1 MLVGVEPMNWEA
13 IVAVL
18 TVLTVLGM
26 LALSKIAADL
36 ILMAALIFLLVS
48 GILEP
53 NEAFAGFGN
62 TGLMTIAALY
72 IVAAGLR
79 ETGAIQYITRRL
91 LGQPTTVRG
100 AQFRMLVPTAAL
112 SAFLNNTTVVAM
124 LIPAIQE
131 WCKRLKLPPSKLLL
145 PLSYVT
151 ILGGTCTLIGTS
163 TNLVVNGLLQKNG
176 FPELGMFDITGVGLV
191 LLAAGGSFL
200 LIFGNRLLP
209 NSQGIT
215 EDVDKVREYHV
226 EMIVDS
232 ALEGKTLALAGLTNL
247 GYGYL
252 AEVEHDGELIQSPPH
267 DFVLKKGDRLSFIG
281 APRCAHELRS
291 IAGLQPA
298 NEAIQRLA
306 VAHYRRRLVEAVV
319 GPEFPFLDM
328 TVEEC
333 DFLGYYQAVV
343 LSVARGGKDK
353 LPDKGLH
360 SRIQIGDTL
369 LLEANKEFANQF
381 RFRKDFLLV
390 SALEDSSP
398 PNFKKTH
405 LALGI
410 LAVMVL
416 LSAFE
421 IIPILEAAWLA
432 AGVMLITRCMNAGL
446 ARRSIDFTVLTV
458 IGASFALGEALDK
471 TGAAKFMADSL
482 MSHSTM
488 TPVLALILVYIMT
501 SLFTEVITNNAAA
514 VLMFPICS
522 AVAEQSG
529 VSMMPFAVAVMFAAS
544 ASFMTPIGYQT
555 NLMVYGP
562 GGYRTLDYLKI
573 GIPMNILAGCVT
585 IPMIL
590 IFWPL

>member
-1 MLVGVEPMNWEA
+1 MSWEA

-18 TVLTVLGM
+18 TVLAVLGM
-26 LALSKIAADL
+26 LAFSKIAADL
-36 ILMAALIFLLVS
+36 ILMAALIFLLIS

-100 AQFRMLVPTAAL
+100 AQFRMLLPTAAL

-131 WCKRLKLPPSKLLL
+131 WCKRLKIAPSKLLL

-163 TNLVVNGLLQKNG
+163 TNLVVNGLLEKNG
-176 FPELGMFDITGVGLV
+176 FPELGMFDITGVGLA

-209 NSQGIT
+209 DSQGIT
-215 EDVDKVREYHV
+215 EDLDKVREYHV
-226 EMIVDS
+226 EMVVDT
-232 ALEGKTLALAGLTNL
+232 ALDGKTLSVAGLTNL

-252 AEVEHDGELIQSPPH
+252 AEIERESELIQSPEH

-291 IAGLQPA
+291 ISGLQPA
-298 NEAIQRLA
+298 NENIKRLA

-343 LSVARGGKDK
+343 LSVARGGQNN

-381 RFRKDFLLV
+381 RFRKDFMLV
-390 SALEDSSP
+390 SMLEDSSP

-410 LAVMVL
+410 LAAMVI
-416 LSAFE
+416 LSALE
-421 IIPILEAAWLA
+421 IIPILQAAWLA

-458 IGASFALGEALDK
+458 IGASFALGEAVEK
-471 TGAAKFMADSL
+471 TGAAKILAETVMNSGAL
-482 MSHSTM
+482 
-488 TPVLALILVYIMT
+488 TPVMTLILVYAMT
-501 SLFTEVITNNAAA
+501 AIFTEFITNNAAA
-514 VLMFPICS
+514 VLMFPI
-522 AVAEQSG
+522 AVALANQTGSD
-529 VSMMPFAVAVMFAAS
+529 VIPFAVAVMFAAS

-562 GGYRTLDYLKI
+562 GGYSAMDYLKI
-573 GIPMNILAGCVT
+573 GLPMNILAGCVS

-590 IFWPL
+590 FFWPL

>member
-1 MLVGVEPMNWEA
+1 MSWEA
-13 IVAVL
+13 IVAIL
-18 TVLTVLGM
+18 TVLAVLGM

-36 ILMAALIFLLVS
+36 ILMAALIFLLVI

-91 LGQPTTVRG
+91 LGQPSTVRG
-100 AQFRMLVPTAAL
+100 AQFRMLIPTATL

-176 FPELGMFDITGVGLV
+176 LPELGMFDITGVGLA
-191 LLAAGGSFL
+191 LLAAGSTFL

-215 EDVDKVREYHV
+215 EDLDKVREYHV
-226 EMIVDS
+226 EMVVDTP
-232 ALEGKTLALAGLTNL
+232 LDGKTLSLAGLTNL

-252 AEVEHDGELIQSPPH
+252 AEIERANELIQSPEH

-298 NEAIQRLA
+298 NQAIQNLG

-343 LSVARGGKDK
+343 LSVARGGKDN

-360 SRIQIGDTL
+360 TRIQIGDTL

-390 SALEDSSP
+390 STLEDSSP
-398 PNFKKTH
+398 PNFKKTP
-405 LALGI
+405 LALAI
-410 LAVMVL
+410 LGVMVI

-432 AGVMLITRCMNAGL
+432 AGIMLITRCMNAGL

-458 IGASFALGEALDK
+458 IGASFALGQALDK
-471 TGAAKFMADSL
+471 TGAAKAIADTL
-482 MSHSTM
+482 MSHSQM
-488 TPVLALILVYIMT
+488 TPVLALILIYVMT

-522 AVAEQSG
+522 AVAEQSS
-529 VSMMPFAVAVMFAAS
+529 VSIMPFAVAVMFAAS

-573 GIPMNILAGCVT
+573 GIPMNILAGLVT

-590 IFWPL
+590 VFWPL

>member
-1 MLVGVEPMNWEA
+1 MSWEA

-18 TVLTVLGM
+18 TVLAVLGM
-26 LALSKIAADL
+26 LAFSKIAADL

-100 AQFRMLVPTAAL
+100 AQFRMLLPTAAL

-131 WCKRLKLPPSKLLL
+131 WCKRLKIAPSKLLL

-163 TNLVVNGLLQKNG
+163 TNLVVNGLLEKNG
-176 FPELGMFDITGVGLV
+176 FPELGMFDITGVGLA
-191 LLAAGGSFL
+191 LLAAGGGFL

-209 NSQGIT
+209 DSQGIT
-215 EDVDKVREYHV
+215 EDLDKVREYHV
-226 EMIVDS
+226 EMVVDT
-232 ALEGKTLALAGLTNL
+232 ALEGKTLSVAGLTNL

-252 AEVEHDGELIQSPPH
+252 AEIERESELIQSPEH

-291 IAGLQPA
+291 ISGLQPA
-298 NEAIQRLA
+298 NENIKRLA

-343 LSVARGGKDK
+343 LSVARGGQNN

-381 RFRKDFLLV
+381 RFRKDFMLV
-390 SALEDSSP
+390 SMLEDSSP

-410 LAVMVL
+410 LAAMVI
-416 LSAFE
+416 LSALE
-421 IIPILEAAWLA
+421 IIPILQAAWLA

-458 IGASFALGEALDK
+458 IGASFALGEAVEK
-471 TGAAKFMADSL
+471 TGAAKILAETVMNSGAL
-482 MSHSTM
+482 TPIM
-488 TPVLALILVYIMT
+488 TLILVYAMT
-501 SLFTEVITNNAAA
+501 AIFTELITNNAAA
-514 VLMFPICS
+514 VLMFPI
-522 AVAEQSG
+522 AVALAEQTGSN
-529 VSMMPFAVAVMFAAS
+529 VIPFAVAVMFAAS

-562 GGYRTLDYLKI
+562 GGYSAMDYLKI
-573 GIPMNILAGCVT
+573 GFPMGILGGCVT

-590 IFWPL
+590 FFWPL

>member
-1 MLVGVEPMNWEA
+1 MSWEA
-13 IVAVL
+13 IVAIL
-18 TVLTVLGM
+18 TVLAVLGM

-36 ILMAALIFLLVS
+36 ILMAALIFLLVI

-53 NEAFAGFGN
+53 KEAFAGFGN

-72 IVAAGLR
+72 IIAAGLR
-79 ETGAIQYITRRL
+79 ETGAIQYITRRV
-91 LGQPTTVRG
+91 LGQPKTVRG
-100 AQFRMLVPTAAL
+100 AQFRMLIPTAAL

-131 WCKRLKLPPSKLLL
+131 WCKRLKLPPSKLLI
-145 PLSYVT
+145 PLSYIT

-163 TNLVVNGLLQKNG
+163 TNLVVSGLLVKSG
-176 FPELGMFDITGVGLV
+176 LPELGMFDITGVGLA
-191 LLAAGGSFL
+191 LLVAGSSFL
-200 LIFGNRLLP
+200 LLFGNRLLP

-226 EMIVDS
+226 EMVVDT
-232 ALEGKTLALAGLTNL
+232 ALDGKTLSLAGLTNL

-252 AEVEHDGELIQSPPH
+252 TEVERQGELTQSPEH

-298 NEAIQRLA
+298 NEAIQRLS

-343 LSVARGGKDK
+343 LSVARGNKDN

-360 SRIQIGDTL
+360 TPIQIGDTL

-390 SALEDSSP
+390 SAIEDSSP

-410 LAVMVL
+410 LVAMVV
-416 LSAFE
+416 LSALE
-421 IIPILEAAWLA
+421 IIPILQAAWLA
-432 AGVMLITRCMNAGL
+432 AGVMLLTRCMNAGL

-458 IGASFALGEALDK
+458 IGASFALGEAVEK
-471 TGAAKFMADSL
+471 TGAAKAIAEIV
-482 MSHSTM
+482 MSNVHL
-488 TPVLALILVYIMT
+488 TPVMTLILVYVMT
-501 SLFTEVITNNAAA
+501 AMFTEFITNNAAA
-514 VLMFPICS
+514 VLMFPV
-522 AVAEQSG
+522 AVALAEQSG
-529 VSMMPFAVAVMFAAS
+529 ANVMPFAIAVMFAAS

-562 GGYRTLDYLKI
+562 GGYNAIDFLKI
-573 GIPMNILAGCVT
+573 GLPMNILAGLTT
-585 IPMIL
+585 IPVIL
-590 IFWPL
+590 FFWPL

>member
-1 MLVGVEPMNWEA
+1 MSWEA
-13 IVAVL
+13 IVAIL
-18 TVLTVLGM
+18 TVLAVLGM

-36 ILMAALIFLLVS
+36 ILMAALIFLLVI

-72 IVAAGLR
+72 VVAAGLR

-91 LGQPTTVRG
+91 LGQPKTVRG
-100 AQFRMLVPTAAL
+100 AQFRMLLPTATL

-131 WCKRLKLPPSKLLL
+131 WSKRLKMPPSKLLL

-200 LIFGNRLLP
+200 LLFGNRLLP
-209 NSQGIT
+209 DSQGIA
-215 EDVDKVREYHV
+215 EDLDKVREYHV
-226 EMIVDS
+226 EMVVDTT
-232 ALEGKTLALAGLTNL
+232 LDGKTLSVAGLTNL

-252 AEVEHDGELIQSPPH
+252 LEIERTGELIQSPEH

-298 NEAIQRLA
+298 NENIQHLA

-343 LSVARGGKDK
+343 LSVARGGKDN

-360 SRIQIGDTL
+360 SRIQVGDTL

-390 SALEDSSP
+390 STLEDSSP

-410 LAVMVL
+410 LAAMVIV
-416 LSAFE
+416 SAFE
-421 IIPILEAAWLA
+421 FIPILQAAWLA
-432 AGVMLITRCMNAGL
+432 AGIMLMTRCMNAGL

-458 IGASFALGEALDK
+458 IGASFALGEAVEK
-471 TGAAKFMADSL
+471 TGAAKVIAEAVMAHGHL
-482 MSHSTM
+482 
-488 TPVLALILVYIMT
+488 TPVLTLVLVYAMT
-501 SLFTEVITNNAAA
+501 AVFTEFITNNAAA
-514 VLMFPICS
+514 VLMFPI
-522 AVAEQSG
+522 AVALAQQVG
-529 VSMMPFAVAVMFAAS
+529 VNVMPFAVAVMFAAS

-562 GGYRTLDYLKI
+562 GGYSAMDYLKI
-573 GIPMNILAGCVT
+573 GLPMNILAGCVT

-590 IFWPL
+590 VFWPL

>member
-1 MLVGVEPMNWEA
+1 MSWEA
-13 IVAVL
+13 IVAIL
-18 TVLTVLGM
+18 TVLAVLGM
-26 LALSKIAADL
+26 LALSKVAADL
-36 ILMAALIFLLVS
+36 ILMAALIFLLLT

-100 AQFRMLVPTAAL
+100 AQFRMLLPTAAL

-131 WCKRLKLPPSKLLL
+131 WSKRLKMPPSKLLL

-163 TNLVVNGLLQKNG
+163 TNLVVNGLLEKNG

-209 NSQGIT
+209 NSQGIA
-215 EDVDKVREYHV
+215 EDLDKIREYHV
-226 EMIVDS
+226 EMVVDTS
-232 ALEGKTLALAGLTNL
+232 LDGKTLSMAGLTNL

-252 AEVEHDGELIQSPPH
+252 AELERANELIQSPEH

-291 IAGLQPA
+291 ISGLQPA
-298 NEAIQRLA
+298 NEDIQRLA

-328 TVEEC
+328 TIEEC

-343 LSVARGGKDK
+343 LSVARGGQGN

-360 SRIQIGDTL
+360 SRIQVGDTL

-381 RFRKDFLLV
+381 RFRKDFMLV
-390 SALEDSSP
+390 SMLEDSSP

-410 LAVMVL
+410 LALMVI
-416 LSAFE
+416 LSALE
-421 IIPILEAAWLA
+421 IVPILQAAWLA
-432 AGVMLITRCMNAGL
+432 AGVMLLTRCMNAGL

-458 IGASFALGEALDK
+458 IGASFALGEAVEK
-471 TGAAKFMADSL
+471 TGAARFIAETVMNSGAL
-482 MSHSTM
+482 
-488 TPVLALILVYIMT
+488 TPVLTLILVYAMT
-501 SLFTEVITNNAAA
+501 AIFTEFITNNAAA
-514 VLMFPICS
+514 VLMFPI
-522 AVAEQSG
+522 AVALANQTGSN
-529 VSMMPFAVAVMFAAS
+529 VIPFAVAVMFAAS

-562 GGYRTLDYLKI
+562 GGYNALDYLKI
-573 GIPMNILAGCVT
+573 GLPMNILAGCVT

-590 IFWPL
+590 FFWPL

>member
-1 MLVGVEPMNWEA
+1 MSWEA
-13 IVAVL
+13 IVAIL
-18 TVLTVLGM
+18 TVLAVLGM

-36 ILMAALIFLLVS
+36 ILMAALIFLLVI

-100 AQFRMLVPTAAL
+100 AQFRMLIPTAAL

-163 TNLVVNGLLQKNG
+163 TNLVVNGLLQKNSL
-176 FPELGMFDITGVGLV
+176 PELGMFDITGVGLA
-191 LLAAGGSFL
+191 LLAAGSTFL
-200 LIFGNRLLP
+200 LVFGNRLLP

-215 EDVDKVREYHV
+215 EDLDKVREYHV
-226 EMIVDS
+226 EMVVDTP
-232 ALEGKTLALAGLTNL
+232 LDGKTLSLAGLTNL

-252 AEVEHDGELIQSPPH
+252 AEIERANELIQSPEH
-267 DFVLKKGDRLSFIG
+267 DFVLKRGDRLSFIG

-298 NEAIQRLA
+298 NQAIQNLG

-343 LSVARGGKDK
+343 LSVARGGKDN

-360 SRIQIGDTL
+360 TRIQVGDTL

-390 SALEDSSP
+390 STLEDSSP
-398 PNFKKTH
+398 PNFKKTP
-405 LALGI
+405 LALAI
-410 LAVMVL
+410 LGVMVI

-432 AGVMLITRCMNAGL
+432 AGIMLITRCMNAGL

-458 IGASFALGEALDK
+458 IGASFALGQALDK
-471 TGAAKFMADSL
+471 TGAAKAIADTL
-482 MSHSTM
+482 MSHSQM
-488 TPVLALILVYIMT
+488 TPVLALILIYVMT

-522 AVAEQSG
+522 AVAEQSS
-529 VSMMPFAVAVMFAAS
+529 VSIMPFAVAVMFAAS

-573 GIPMNILAGCVT
+573 GIPMNILAGLVT

-590 IFWPL
+590 VFWPL

>member
-1 MLVGVEPMNWEA
+1 MSWEA
-13 IVAVL
+13 IVAIL
-18 TVLTVLGM
+18 TVLAVLGM
-26 LALSKIAADL
+26 LALSKVAADL
-36 ILMAALIFLLVS
+36 ILMAALIFLLVT

-100 AQFRMLVPTAAL
+100 AQFRMLLPTAAL

-131 WCKRLKLPPSKLLL
+131 WSKRLKMPPSKLLL

-163 TNLVVNGLLQKNG
+163 TNLVVNGLLEKNG

-209 NSQGIT
+209 NSQGIA
-215 EDVDKVREYHV
+215 EDLDKIREYHV
-226 EMIVDS
+226 EMVVDTS
-232 ALEGKTLALAGLTNL
+232 LDGKTLSMAGLTNL

-252 AEVEHDGELIQSPPH
+252 AELERANELIQSPEH

-291 IAGLQPA
+291 ISGLQPA
-298 NEAIQRLA
+298 NEDIQRLA

-328 TVEEC
+328 TIEEC

-343 LSVARGGKDK
+343 LSVARGGQGN

-360 SRIQIGDTL
+360 SRIQVGDTL

-381 RFRKDFLLV
+381 RFRKDFMLV
-390 SALEDSSP
+390 SMLEDSSP

-410 LAVMVL
+410 LALMVI
-416 LSAFE
+416 LSALE
-421 IIPILEAAWLA
+421 IVPILQAAWLA
-432 AGVMLITRCMNAGL
+432 AGVMLLTRCMNAGL

-458 IGASFALGEALDK
+458 IGASFALGEAVEK
-471 TGAAKFMADSL
+471 TGAARFIAETVMNSGAL
-482 MSHSTM
+482 
-488 TPVLALILVYIMT
+488 TPVLTLILVYAMT
-501 SLFTEVITNNAAA
+501 AIFTEFITNNAAA
-514 VLMFPICS
+514 VLMFPI
-522 AVAEQSG
+522 AVALANQTGSN
-529 VSMMPFAVAVMFAAS
+529 VIPFAVAVMFAAS

-562 GGYRTLDYLKI
+562 GGYNALDYLKI
-573 GIPMNILAGCVT
+573 GLPMNILAGCVT

-590 IFWPL
+590 FFWPL

>member
-1 MLVGVEPMNWEA
+1 MSWEA
-13 IVAVL
+13 IVAIL
-18 TVLTVLGM
+18 TVLAVLGM

-36 ILMAALIFLLVS
+36 ILMAALIFLLVI

-91 LGQPTTVRG
+91 LGQPSTVRG
-100 AQFRMLVPTAAL
+100 AQFRMLIPTATL

-176 FPELGMFDITGVGLV
+176 LPELGMFDITGVGLA
-191 LLAAGGSFL
+191 LLAAGSTFL

-215 EDVDKVREYHV
+215 EDLDKVREYHV
-226 EMIVDS
+226 EMVVDTP
-232 ALEGKTLALAGLTNL
+232 LDGKTLSLAGLTNL

-252 AEVEHDGELIQSPPH
+252 AEIERANELIQSPEH

-298 NEAIQRLA
+298 NQAIQNLG

-343 LSVARGGKDK
+343 LSVARGGKDN

-360 SRIQIGDTL
+360 TRIQVGDTL

-390 SALEDSSP
+390 STLEDSSP
-398 PNFKKTH
+398 PNFKKTP
-405 LALGI
+405 LALAI
-410 LAVMVL
+410 LGVMVI

-432 AGVMLITRCMNAGL
+432 AGIMLITRCMNAGL

-458 IGASFALGEALDK
+458 IGASFALGQALDK
-471 TGAAKFMADSL
+471 TGAAKAIADTL
-482 MSHSTM
+482 MSHSQM
-488 TPVLALILVYIMT
+488 TPVLALILIYVMT

-522 AVAEQSG
+522 AVAEQSS
-529 VSMMPFAVAVMFAAS
+529 VSIMPFAVAVMFAAS

-573 GIPMNILAGCVT
+573 GIPMNILAGLVT

-590 IFWPL
+590 VFWPL